1 MQLPPQ
7 AAAPSTRHAFID
19 LIPPIWLDEAG
30 RPRPVRPCVRCGR
43 EAPVYRFRL
52 EHLCLIG
59 WRLFVAV
66 EYVNWCGHAQE
77 CVALPEADGWSW
89 LVPVLGE
96 AR

>member
-1 MQLPPQ
+1 MAPPV
-7 AAAPSTRHAFID
+7 
-19 LIPPIWLDEAG
+19 WLEESG
-30 RPRPVRPCVRCGR
+30 TQRPVRRCLRCGR

-52 EHLCLIG
+52 EHLRLIG
-59 WRLFVAV
+59 WPLFAPA

-77 CVALPEADGWSW
+77 FVVLPDGDDWCR

>member
-1 MQLPPQ
+1 VQLPPQ

-52 EHLCLIG
+52 EHLRLIG
-59 WRLFVAV
+59 WRLFAAV

-89 LVPVLGE
+89 LVPVRGE